1 MSRTGLAII
10 DFSFS
15 GGNLSVKYLN
25 YHSKFFQYFPLICT
39 AATESLHFKG
49 RILSLFF
56 EPIFIQGTN
65 FLKKTAHN
73 HYAQVIGIFAE
84 KNKNGGSRHG

>member
-10 DFSFS
+10 EFSFS
-15 GGNLSVKYLN
+15 EGNLSVLDLY
-25 YHSKFFQYFPLICT
+25 YHSKFFKYFALICT
-39 AATESLHFKG
+39 AATECLHFKG
-49 RILSLFF
+49 WILRLFF